1 MISIA
6 WVEIIVEDMIMINV
20 MNSVRIVIL
29 VKIRFKIS
37 LELTSSKHFLG
48 HKTVGELQGRI
59 TGFRYCNN
67 LTSLL
72 TCKKCLM
79 F

>member
-20 MNSVRIVIL
+20 MNSVRIAIL

-48 HKTVGELQGRI
+48 HKTVGEL
-59 TGFRYCNN
+59 
-67 LTSLL
+67 
-72 TCKKCLM
+72 
-79 F
+79 